1 MLRMAAVDQVNTG
14 GRMRKEQIT
23 WDGIGEISIDE
34 LSLEGC
40 QNLVIAYVESWMRT
54 YEKAF
59 KGYLQEEKAHLKRT
73 SKCMFYLGTIAQAK
87 TRLRRLNYLNYATSF
102 DWDSIFK
109 EKEKIIREDTE
120 RSGES

>member
-1 MLRMAAVDQVNTG
+1 
-14 GRMRKEQIT
+14 MRKEQVR

-59 KGYLQEEKAHLKRT
+59 KGYLQEEKTHIKRT

-102 DWDSIFK
+102 AWDEIFGKK
-109 EKEKIIREDTE
+109 EKQMREEFEYANSD
-120 RSGES
+120 